1 MATKDLDPGN
11 VIKQVYDPAS
21 ESIQTT
27 ITGSSG
33 PVEITATTPIPV
45 TLGGGSGVILH
56 TQEID
61 FSLIP
66 DSTSAPYEITPA
78 LSGDAYKIM
87 VYDTTGVTLQLRTGA
102 LTGSLLA
109 LTGPGQDQPIDVT
122 VASGTRIAIRSNGN
136 APTAGTF
143 IINIIGT

>member
-1 MATKDLDPGN
+1 MATKDLDFGN

-21 ESIQTT
+21 ESLQTT
-27 ITGSSG
+27 ITGSTG
-33 PVEITATTPIPV
+33 AIEITATAPIPV

-66 DSTSAPYEITPA
+66 NSATAPYEITPS

-87 VYDTTGVTLQLRTGA
+87 VYDTTGVTLQLRTGSP
-102 LTGSLLA
+102 TGNLLA

-122 VASGTRIAIRSNGN
+122 VVTGTRITIRSNGS

-143 IINIIGT
+143 IITIIGT